1 MKPVLYEGL
10 QPGGQLTITTDVEN
24 YPGYPDGVMGPE
36 MMELFKK
43 QATRLGAD
51 VRFGMVTSVE
61 FKDGGPQK
69 VMVDYSKEIIA
80 ETVVICHHGGRSMQV
95 AMFLEK
101 QGFKRVHNLAG
112 GLDAWARSVDPS
124 MPTY

>member
-1 MKPVLYEGL
+1 MNNLAPA
-10 QPGGQLTITTDVEN
+10 QL
-24 YPGYPDGVMGPE
+24 
-36 MMELFKK
+36 
-43 QATRLGAD
+43 AAWLGDTARARPQLLD
-51 VRFGMVTSVE
+51 VREPWE
-61 FKDGGPQK
+61 FQTCHIADSRPMPMAEVPKRLAELDPQ
-69 VMVDYSKEIIA
+69 A

-101 QGFKRVHNLAG
+101 QGFSRVHNLTG